1 LSGVVPVD
9 FHNSAAVFSLWPY
22 PDNLV
27 QPCWFISFEPF
38 SAHHFLLTLKTP
50 VSSHDPLE
58 NTVFTV
64 GDFLNLA
71 TDDLQHAGISRPSFE
86 AQYLL
91 QAVLNI
97 NKASLLLAIQ
107 KKFTPEQASLFRSM
121 VARRLQGEPL
131 QYIVG
136 TVEFW
141 SRRFRVTPDV
151 LIPRQETE
159 FVVEQAL
166 GLLKKHYSCTS
177 DLKLLDMGTGS
188 GVIADVLAD
197 ELGCSILAVDISVQA
212 LAVAAGN
219 IRNHDLQE
227 KITLVCSDLFSA
239 ISQCQYFDCIVA
251 NPPYVA
257 EQEKDELPSE
267 VAEYEPGQALFAG
280 LDGLECYRRLIP
292 ESISFLRSQGWL
304 ILEIGA
310 FQEHEIEEM
319 FRENNYRNIAI
330 RPDYAGR
337 PRFACGQKE

>member
-1 LSGVVPVD
+1 M
-9 FHNSAAVFSLWPY
+9 
-22 PDNLV
+22 
-27 QPCWFISFEPF
+27 
-38 SAHHFLLTLKTP
+38 KTP

-58 NTVFTV
+58 NIVLTV
-64 GDFLNLA
+64 GDFLNQA
-71 TDDLQHAGISRPSFE
+71 TGDFQHTGICRPHFE

-107 KKFTPEQASLFRSM
+107 KKLTPEQASLFHSM

-136 TVEFW
+136 NVEFW
-141 SRRFRVTPDV
+141 SRRFRVTSDV

-159 FVVEQAL
+159 FVLEQAL
-166 GLLKKHYSCTS
+166 DLLNKHYSRPS

-197 ELGCSILAVDISVQA
+197 ELGCSILAVDISAQA

-219 IRNHDLQE
+219 IRNHHLQD
-227 KITLVCSDLFSA
+227 KVTLVCSDLFSA
-239 ISQCQYFDCIVA
+239 ISQRQYFDCIVA

-257 EQEKDELPSE
+257 EQERDGLSPE
-267 VAEYEPGQALFAG
+267 VAEFEPGQALFAG
-280 LDGLECYRRLIP
+280 QDGLECYRRLIP
-292 ESISFLRSQGWL
+292 ESIFSLHSHGWL

-310 FQEHEIEEM
+310 FQEREIEEM
-319 FRENNYRNIAI
+319 LRENKYRNVRI
-330 RPDYAGR
+330 RLDYAGR